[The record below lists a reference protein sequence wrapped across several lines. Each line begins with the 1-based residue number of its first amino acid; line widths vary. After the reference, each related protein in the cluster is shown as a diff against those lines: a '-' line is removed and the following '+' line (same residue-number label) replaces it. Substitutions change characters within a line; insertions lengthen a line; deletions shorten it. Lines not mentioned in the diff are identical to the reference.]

1 LVKRLYA
8 NQAYEE
14 FNMLKIFV
22 HAVLATSVVCAAA
35 PAFADSSTPAK
46 TVQTPNGAALV
57 DANGVSLY
65 TFDNDEGGK
74 SSCSGQCAGIWPPFT
89 AAADSSSN
97 GDWAIIARD
106 DGTPQWAYK
115 GQPLYA
121 FANDAK
127 PGDANGDEFNNVWH
141 LAKP

>member
-74 SSCSGQCAGIWPPFT
+74 SNCSGQCAGIWPPFT

-106 DGTPQWAYK
+106 DGTP
-115 GQPLYA
+115 PLYA

>member
-1 LVKRLYA
+1 V
-8 NQAYEE
+8 
-14 FNMLKIFV
+14 
-22 HAVLATSVVCAAA
+22 
-35 PAFADSSTPAK
+35 
-46 TVQTPNGAALV
+46 
-57 DANGVSLY
+57 
-65 TFDNDEGGK
+65 
-74 SSCSGQCAGIWPPFT
+74 IWPPFT